1 MLLFLLKIHDRM
13 SIINI
18 NPEKKWVWSY
28 LLHVGVSESARL
40 CPYTLYGASNMAAER
55 YLNLF
60 SASLFFSPPVCR
72 AEGDLND
79 GGHKFSP
86 NSDSPLEPHKTCGEP
101 FSCPC
106 IAPNT
111 HTYCT
116 DANFGRATPWPTPDH
131 NGDSSLS
138 GSEDQSCWIRSPS
151 AANPINLQEGP
162 ALLLIFTPSS
172 VLCPSLLI
180 LYGLIS
186 LCFPFFR
193 RLLWDLRSSMWLQ
206 WNWLQRRSTV
216 GEDAVQSVVVL
227 SIYSSCLLY
236 NWM

>member
-1 MLLFLLKIHDRM
+1 
-13 SIINI
+13 
-18 NPEKKWVWSY
+18 
-28 LLHVGVSESARL
+28 
-40 CPYTLYGASNMAAER
+40 MAPLTRA
-55 YLNLF
+55 
-60 SASLFFSPPVCR
+60 LFFSPPVCR
-72 AEGDLND
+72 AEGDLTD

-86 NSDSPLEPHKTCGEP
+86 NSDSPLEPHKTCGELLL
-101 FSCPC
+101 CPC
-106 IAPNT
+106 MAPNT

-116 DANFGRATPWPTPDH
+116 DANFGRATPWPMPDH

-151 AANPINLQEGP
+151 AANPINLQEELCHCAIPSSHLDIYNLSRSDCLRLLLSDSLFQLWP
-162 ALLLIFTPSS
+162 ALLLIFTASY
-172 VLCPSLLI
+172 VLCPSFLI

-186 LCFPFFR
+186 LSFPFFR

-206 WNWLQRRSTV
+206 RNWLQRRSTV